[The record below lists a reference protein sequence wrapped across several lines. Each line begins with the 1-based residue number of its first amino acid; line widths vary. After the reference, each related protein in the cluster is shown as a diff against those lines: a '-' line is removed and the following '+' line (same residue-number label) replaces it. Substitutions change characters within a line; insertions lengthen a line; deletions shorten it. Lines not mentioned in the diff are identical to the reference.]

1 MGKGKRLDTRRI
13 LQRGEPM
20 KETKEPLAKFQA
32 KINKD
37 GRVSLPKQIK
47 DVLGLE
53 SDDYLKVIVRKIKA
67 EKEEGIIYV
76 YGQEFAILRV
86 GIRGYVVIP
95 QKIRKQLKLKPN
107 DSVEIVVL
115 DYYPSTTDPRNIEKL
130 TESTRFKYLFLD
142 V

>member
-1 MGKGKRLDTRRI
+1 
-13 LQRGEPM
+13 M

-32 KINKD
+32 RMNKD

-47 DVLGLE
+47 DVLGFE
-53 SDDYLKVIVRKIKA
+53 SDDYLKVIIRKIKT
-67 EKEEGIIYV
+67 EKSQGIIYV

-95 QKIRKQLKLKPN
+95 QKVRRDLNLKPN
-107 DSVEIVVL
+107 DSVEVVIL
-115 DYYPSTTDPRNIEKL
+115 DYYPSTTDPQDLETL
-130 TESTRFKYLFLD
+130 SSSTRFRYLFLD

>member
-1 MGKGKRLDTRRI
+1 
-13 LQRGEPM
+13 M

>member
-1 MGKGKRLDTRRI
+1 
-13 LQRGEPM
+13 M
-20 KETKEPLAKFQA
+20 KESREPLAKFQA
-32 KINKD
+32 KMNKD

-67 EKEEGIIYV
+67 EKDEGIIYV

-86 GIRGYVVIP
+86 GIRGYIVIP
-95 QKIRKQLKLKPN
+95 QKVRRQLELKPN
-107 DSVEIVVL
+107 DSVEIVIL
-115 DYYPSTTDPRNIEKL
+115 DYYPSTTDSKNIEKL
-130 TESTRFKYLFLD
+130 TEATRFRYLFLD

>member
-1 MGKGKRLDTRRI
+1 
-13 LQRGEPM
+13 M

-32 KINKD
+32 KMNKD

-47 DVLGLE
+47 DVLGFE
-53 SDDYLKVIVRKIKA
+53 PDDYLKVIVRKIRTD
-67 EKEEGIIYV
+67 KEEGVIYV

-95 QKIRKQLKLKPN
+95 QKVRKQLELRPN

-115 DYYPSTTDPRNIEKL
+115 DYYPSTTDPKSIEKL
-130 TESTRFKYLFLD
+130 TEVTRFKYLFLD

>member
-1 MGKGKRLDTRRI
+1 
-13 LQRGEPM
+13 M
-20 KETKEPLAKFQA
+20 KESKEPLAKFQA
-32 KINKD
+32 KMNKD

-53 SDDYLKVIVRKIKA
+53 SDDYLKVIIRKIKA
-67 EKEEGIIYV
+67 EKSEGIIYV

-95 QKIRKQLKLKPN
+95 QKVRRDLNLKPN
-107 DSVEIVVL
+107 DSVEIVIL
-115 DYYPSTTDPRNIEKL
+115 DYYPSTTDPRDLEKL
-130 TESTRFKYLFLD
+130 SSSTRFRYLFLN